1 MSVGSLIAFC
11 ILALVAVFG
20 AFRMLTSHHPVH
32 SALYL
37 VLNFCATAG
46 IYLLLTAP
54 FIAIVQIAV
63 YAGAIMVLFLFIMM
77 YLNLGF
83 ARDILDDKRRRLVTL
98 IAAVLLGALIWLGA
112 TVRGAVTLPATMGA
126 PPYKVEEIGLLLF
139 GPYALPFE
147 IASILLLVAM
157 IGAVVISRP
166 QLKAES
172 DAKREAAQ
180 P

>member
-11 ILALVAVFG
+11 ILALVAIFG

-83 ARDILDDKRRRLVTL
+83 TRDILDDKRRRWVTL
-98 IAAVLLGALIWLGA
+98 VAAVLLGALIWMGA
-112 TVRGAVTLPATMGA
+112 ALHGAVTLPANA
-126 PPYKVEEIGLLLF
+126 LPPPYKVEEIGMVLF
-139 GPYALPFE
+139 GTYALPFE
-147 IASILLLVAM
+147 VASILLLVAM
-157 IGAVVISRP
+157 MGAVVIARP
-166 QLKAES
+166 QLRAES
-172 DAKREAAQ
+172 DTKKEAAQ
-180 P
+180 R